1 MTSLFPFIF
10 DNKGYYGN
18 DKTFMITA
26 IDDSI
31 DLRFLT
37 AIFNS
42 KLCKLW
48 IWYNCPELQGGTRE
62 IRKVYFENFCI
73 PEGADQQDFAEKT
86 ELQMKQVEAL
96 QQKRHRFIHRLQEN
110 LGVQKIT
117 ATLERFDEAD
127 FNTVL
132 AELKKQKISL
142 TLTQQD
148 EWEEYFNQ
156 YKTDCNTLTAQIAAT
171 DKDIDDMVYQLYDLT
186 EDEIKVMKGE

>member
-1 MTSLFPFIF
+1 
-10 DNKGYYGN
+10 
-18 DKTFMITA
+18 
-26 IDDSI
+26 
-31 DLRFLT
+31 
-37 AIFNS
+37 
-42 KLCKLW
+42 
-48 IWYNCPELQGGTRE
+48 LQGGTRE
-62 IRKVYFENFCI
+62 IRKVYFENFRI

-127 FNTVL
+127 FKTIL

-148 EWEEYFNQ
+148 EWEDYFNQ
-156 YKTDCNTLTAQIAAT
+156 YKTNCNTLTAQIATT

-186 EDEIKVMKGE
+186 KDEIKVMKGEWRVRLGCEVNMHP